1 MTPTAAD
8 VLFRDTDR
16 PADDLARAAKA
27 NRNPDMHRIP
37 TGLHNQVSDGIG
49 EWTRVPL
56 ADVLVRSWV
65 RQPAI
70 ADAVARPLSER
81 PDRDVFEFGRH
92 VCSARYRAQVDV
104 TVNHA
109 SYPLFDV
116 VLEIE
121 ATIVA
126 ATVIISDDQITAQPG
141 PVMVR
146 VSLATG
152 PHDGMTLSLLSRETK
167 PISFGRISG
176 SVRGLLGHRQALSLQ
191 R

>member
-8 VLFRDTDR
+8 VLFSDTDR
-16 PADDLARAAKA
+16 PADNLARAAKA
-27 NRNPDMHRIP
+27 HRNPDIHRIP
-37 TGLHNQVSDGIG
+37 AGLHTQVSEGIG

-56 ADVLVRSWV
+56 ADALLQSWA

-70 ADAVARPLSER
+70 ADAVARPPGER
-81 PDRDVFEFGRH
+81 PDRDVFELGRH
-92 VCSARYRAQVDV
+92 MCSTRHRAQVTV

-126 ATVIISDDQITAQPG
+126 ATIIISDDRIMARPG

-167 PISFGRISG
+167 PISFGSISRR
-176 SVRGLLGHRQALSLQ
+176 VRDLAGHREALSLQ